1 MALSSYD
8 AEKLL
13 EMLGKD
19 FHKIEQESN
28 KIIQFLDGEAF
39 SFEKVLPIL
48 SIEKEYNIFTLIDQ
62 FLEQEKPAILLE
74 YLQQN
79 PNDIP
84 VILYNL
90 ADSLFLLS
98 KIASLLEKDQIDDRA
113 SYTHFKTSFPKIQ
126 AYFRGKG
133 GRPLHPYPVYLKIKI
148 AKKHP
153 LSFWLKKLNEIAL
166 EKSVDDLFGNRPV
179 LKKRFGYHEI
189 LLRARAME
197 CFINNESWNLQ
208 EVEVENPEILGKS
221 KKKYNGRLNSVILD
235 YLKEFRN
242 SESETKNLSA
252 FLNDAIKKV
261 EIVFADNAF
270 KRVGGEKSTSINKT
284 IAELQLVVLS
294 KFDLKMVVNNKEK
307 IRDSFVEFID
317 NSDENMFIR
326 GTNNTKNVE
335 KRYEWGRVVSDILR
349 EA

>member
-1 MALSSYD
+1 MLYFFYGNQSLLELELQKRRQKYLQKNVTVYSFDFSNREEEAFLQELSMNSMFAEPKAFFIKRAETLKTNSWTAVLKSMALFDLSEKEILFFYQEKELGKSIEKELQKLNARFIAFPEEEQEKNLKQYLENKLALSSYD

-153 LSFWLKKLNEIAL
+153 LSFWLKKLNEIL
-166 EKSVDDLFGNRPV
+166 LCEYRFKSGFMD
-179 LKKRFGYHEI
+179 I
-189 LLRARAME
+189 QMSME
-197 CFINNESWNLQ
+197 QF
-208 EVEVENPEILGKS
+208 ILGFYS
-221 KKKYNGRLNSVILD
+221 S
-235 YLKEFRN
+235 
-242 SESETKNLSA
+242 SS
-252 FLNDAIKKV
+252 
-261 EIVFADNAF
+261 
-270 KRVGGEKSTSINKT
+270 
-284 IAELQLVVLS
+284 
-294 KFDLKMVVNNKEK
+294 
-307 IRDSFVEFID
+307 
-317 NSDENMFIR
+317 
-326 GTNNTKNVE
+326 NTPQYK
-335 KRYEWGRVVSDILR
+335 
-349 EA
+349 